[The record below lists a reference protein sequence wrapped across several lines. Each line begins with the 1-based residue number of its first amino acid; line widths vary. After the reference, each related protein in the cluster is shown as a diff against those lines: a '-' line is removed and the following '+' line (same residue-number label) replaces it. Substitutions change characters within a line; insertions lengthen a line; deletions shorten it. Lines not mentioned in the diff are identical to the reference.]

1 MIRIRLLSVFAAL
14 LLALPAMAAGKTIIV
29 LDGSGSMW
37 GQIDG
42 TTKIEIARD
51 TLRKVMAT
59 LPQDTEL
66 GLVAYGHREKGSCS
80 DIEIA
85 IPPARGTA
93 GAVADFA
100 DSLNPKGK
108 TPLTDA
114 VRKAAGEL
122 RIEENP
128 ATVILVTDGL
138 ETCNADPCALGREL
152 EASGVDFTAHVVGFG
167 LSEEE
172 GQEVACLAENTGGL
186 YLKADDA
193 GQLAEALQ
201 TTVAKAPEP
210 EPEPEPKPEPAAVE
224 FNVRGIARLSR
235 DGPDMTDSTE
245 VRWDFIPLGEN
256 GTPANRSTAGGYRG
270 VFAASVPPGAY
281 RAKARLGR
289 IIVESDV
296 ELTADT
302 TTDVLAVLDAGLVEV
317 TPKRTPEDTDADQSA
332 RVDVH
337 FDGTNDGGYGETRVW
352 AKAGPIKVT
361 GRIGKA
367 TIEESHELAAGE
379 TLTLD
384 LVIGSGLVVP
394 SAVYTES
401 GPDVEGSA
409 IRFEVLE
416 AKADINGNRKTLS
429 GQYGPGKQGMD
440 VPPGDYMLHAR
451 LGKAEAMTPISV
463 KAGERTEATVN
474 INAGVLAVS
483 APGAYRIDFLE
494 GKKDIQGNQKNLSGA
509 YDEEAQETLHPGEY
523 EVRVRY
529 EGDRA
534 EESRKATVTAGERTE
549 VIIE

>member
-1 MIRIRLLSVFAAL
+1 MIRIRLLSVLAAL
-14 LLALPAMAAGKTIIV
+14 LFAFPAMAAGKTIIV

-51 TLRKVMAT
+51 TLRKVMET
-59 LPQDTEL
+59 LPKDTEL

-85 IPPARGTA
+85 IPPATGTA
-93 GAVADFA
+93 AAVADFA
-100 DSLNPKGK
+100 DRLNPKGK

-114 VRKAAGEL
+114 VRKAAEEL
-122 RIEENP
+122 RIEENA

-193 GQLAEALQ
+193 GQLAEALE
-201 TTVAKAPEP
+201 TTVAKAPDP
-210 EPEPEPKPEPAAVE
+210 KPEPKPQPASVE
-224 FNVRGIARLSR
+224 FNVRGIARLSQ
-235 DGPDMTDSTE
+235 DGPDMADSSE
-245 VRWDFIPLGEN
+245 VRWDFIPLDANGE
-256 GTPANRSTAGGYRG
+256 PANRSADGGYRG
-270 VFAASVPPGAY
+270 VFTASVPAGSY

-289 IIVESDV
+289 ITFETDV
-296 ELTADT
+296 ELTDDK
-302 TTDVLAVLDAGLVEV
+302 TTDVIAVLDTGLVEI
-317 TPKRTPEDTDADQSA
+317 TPKRTPEDTEADTGA

-337 FDGTNDGGYGETRVW
+337 FDGTKDGGYGQTRVW
-352 AKAGPIKVT
+352 AKAGSIRVT
-361 GRIGKA
+361 GRIGK
-367 TIEESHELAAGE
+367 TTVEESHELAAGE
-379 TLTLD
+379 TLKLD

-394 SAVYTES
+394 SAVYAEG
-401 GPDVEGSA
+401 GPEVEGNA
-409 IRFEVLE
+409 IRFEVQD
-416 AKADINGNRKTLS
+416 ARADINGKRKSLG

-440 VPPGDYMLHAR
+440 VPPGDYMLYAR

-463 KAGERTEATVN
+463 SAGERTEATVN

-483 APGAYRIDFLE
+483 APGAYRIEFLE
-494 GKKDIQGNQKNLSGA
+494 GKKDIQGNHKNLGGT
-509 YDEEAQETLHPGEY
+509 YDVEAQETLPPGDY
-523 EVRVRY
+523 EVLVRY

-534 EESRKATVTAGERTE
+534 EQRRKASVTAGERTE
-549 VIIE
+549 VVVE

>member
-1 MIRIRLLSVFAAL
+1 MIRTRLLSVLAAL
-14 LLALPAMAAGKTIIV
+14 LFALPAMATGKTIIV

-42 TTKIEIARD
+42 TTKIEIARQ
-51 TLRKVMAT
+51 TLREVMDR

-85 IPPARGTA
+85 IPPATGTA

-114 VRKAAGEL
+114 VRKAAEEL
-122 RIEENP
+122 RIEENA

-138 ETCNADPCALGREL
+138 ETCDADPCALGREL

-167 LSEEE
+167 LSDEE

-201 TTVAKAPEP
+201 TTVAKAPES
-210 EPEPEPKPEPAAVE
+210 EPEPKPEPAPVE
-224 FNVRGIARLSR
+224 FNVRGIARLSQ
-235 DGPDMTDSTE
+235 DGPDMAESSE
-245 VRWDFIPLGEN
+245 VRWDFVPLGEN
-256 GTPANRSTAGGYRG
+256 GQPADRSAAGGYRG
-270 VFAASVPPGAY
+270 MFAASVPPGKY

-289 IIVESDV
+289 IDFETDV
-296 ELTADT
+296 ELTADA
-302 TTDVLAVLDAGLVEV
+302 TTDVVAVLDAGLVEI

-337 FDGTNDGGYGETRVW
+337 FDGTKDGGYGQTRVW
-352 AKAGPIKVT
+352 AKAGTIKVT
-361 GRIGKA
+361 GRIAQA
-367 TIEESHELAAGE
+367 TAEEDHQLVAGE

-384 LVIGSGLVVP
+384 LIIGSGLVVP
-394 SAVYTES
+394 TAIYTEG
-401 GPDVEGSA
+401 GPEVEGNA

-416 AKADINGNRKTLS
+416 AKADINGNRKTLA

-463 KAGERTEATVN
+463 KAGERIEPIVN

-494 GKKDIQGNQKNLSGA
+494 GKKDLQGNQKNLSGS
-509 YDEEAQETLHPGEY
+509 YDVEAQETFHPGEY

-534 EESRKATVTAGERTE
+534 EESRKATVAAGERTE
-549 VIIE
+549 VVIE

>member
-1 MIRIRLLSVFAAL
+1 MIRTRLLSVLAAL
-14 LLALPAMAAGKTIIV
+14 LFALPAMAAGKTIIV

-51 TLRKVMAT
+51 TLRKVMGT

-85 IPPARGTA
+85 ISPATGTA

-100 DSLNPKGK
+100 DNLNPKGK

-114 VRKAAGEL
+114 VRKAAEEL

-152 EASGVDFTAHVVGFG
+152 EAAGVDFTAHVVGFG

-172 GQEVACLAENTGGL
+172 GQQVACLAENTGGL

-193 GQLAEALQ
+193 GQLAEALE
-201 TTVAKAPEP
+201 TTVAKAPDP
-210 EPEPEPKPEPAAVE
+210 KPEPKPQPAAVE
-224 FNVRGIARLSR
+224 FNVRGIARLSQ
-235 DGPDMTDSTE
+235 DSPDMTDNSE

-256 GTPANRSTAGGYRG
+256 GQPADRSAAGGYRG
-270 VFAASVPPGAY
+270 VFAANVPPGAY

-289 IIVESDV
+289 INFETDV
-296 ELTADT
+296 ELTADK
-302 TTDVLAVLDAGLVEV
+302 TTDVIAVLDAGLVEI
-317 TPKRTPEDTDADQSA
+317 TPKRTPEDTQADQSA

-337 FDGTNDGGYGETRVW
+337 FDDTKDGGYGKTRVW
-352 AKAGPIKVT
+352 ARAGSLKVT

-367 TIEESHELAAGE
+367 TVEENHELAAGE

-394 SAVYTES
+394 FAVYTEG
-401 GPDVEGSA
+401 GPDVEGSE
-409 IRFEVLE
+409 IRFEVQD
-416 AKADINGNRKTLS
+416 AKANINGERKTLE

-440 VPPGDYMLHAR
+440 VPPGDYMLYAR

-494 GKKDIQGNQKNLSGA
+494 GKKDLQGNQKNLSGE
-509 YDEEAQETLHPGEY
+509 YNVEAQETLHPGEY

-549 VIIE
+549 VVIE